1 MLGTNRSA
9 VAPQGKTRILASS
22 AGVTRERSIKIR
34 GGKWML
40 RLRHLM
46 ALAACI
52 AVAAASP
59 ASAQTKVRFSLD
71 WIPGTVHAP
80 FFIALYKGY
89 YKAEGLDVSIDRG
102 KGSAELVRQ
111 LASGVYDMGYPDIS
125 VVADFDAKN
134 PDKGFPVLMMGYEQ
148 APAAIVFLKSSGIK
162 EPKQLEGKKLG
173 SAAND
178 ATFKLLPI
186 FAQHTGIDASK
197 VTIQYIEPKLREVLL
212 AKHDVDAIPGQIF
225 NAILELKAKGVQEA
239 DVGSFLYRDHG
250 LDLYGNGVAASRAFL
265 KDNPDAAKGFIRATL
280 KGVRDLARDPN
291 MAVEMTLKYEPLLNA
306 DIERDRLK
314 LATSCC
320 MLTANVRRDGFGAV
334 DEARLKRGIA
344 MIAQGYALP
353 REPSPREVFDPAF
366 LPAQPD
372 RMLQ

>member
-1 MLGTNRSA
+1 MRRITRSLA
-9 VAPQGKTRILASS
+9 LVAA
-22 AGVTRERSIKIR
+22 
-34 GGKWML
+34 
-40 RLRHLM
+40 
-46 ALAACI
+46 I
-52 AVAAASP
+52 AVAAAGP
-59 ASAQTKVRFSLD
+59 ARAETKVRFSLD

-125 VVADFDAKN
+125 VVTDFDSKN
-134 PDKGFPVLMMGYEQ
+134 PDKGYPVLMMGYEQ

-162 EPKQLEGKKLG
+162 EPKQLEGRKLG

-178 ATFKLLPI
+178 ATFKLFPI
-186 FAQHTGIDASK
+186 FAQHTGIDPSK
-197 VTIQYIEPKLREVLL
+197 ITIQYIEPKLREVLL
-212 AKHDVDAIPGQIF
+212 AKHEVDAIPGQIF
-225 NAILELKAKGVQEA
+225 NAMLELKAKGVQEA
-239 DVGSFLYRDHG
+239 DVGSFLYRDYG

-265 KDNPDAAKGFIRATL
+265 KDDPDAVKGFIRATI

-291 MAVEMTLKYEPLLNA
+291 LAVEMTLKYEPLLNA

-314 LATSCC
+314 MAASCC
-320 MLTANVRRDGFGAV
+320 MLTPNVHKDGFGAV

-344 MIAQGYALP
+344 LITQGYGLP
-353 REPSPREVFDPAF
+353 REPTTREVFDPAF
-366 LPAQPD
+366 LPPGQD